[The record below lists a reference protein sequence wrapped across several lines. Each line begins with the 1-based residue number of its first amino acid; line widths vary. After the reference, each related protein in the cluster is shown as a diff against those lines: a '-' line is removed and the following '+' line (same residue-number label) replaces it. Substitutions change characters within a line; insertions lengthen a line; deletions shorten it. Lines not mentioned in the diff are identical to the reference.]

1 MRLIRLLKNDLARES
16 SEWVDEGI
24 IDQSQAEL
32 ICARYGADYHQ
43 GQHHSFGYRVL
54 IGLGYLFIGLAVITL
69 IGANWD
75 EIPRAL
81 RMSGLV
87 VLTLAT
93 QLIGWHQFTKGQ
105 PESAAGFV
113 FLGNLFYGASIILI
127 AQIYHLGEHM
137 PDGIFYW
144 ALGSLLPSLLLQ
156 SPWLMLSTLVLGLI
170 WFFVEAGVGFYPTL
184 FPLFLLAAYW
194 VLSQPK
200 PNVLLFMVTAI
211 ATGLWLEYTLAWLWG
226 NNGFYV
232 GPEHLVVSAALF
244 ITAYARSKVMAATGS
259 VTVKDYGAVLHVWC
273 LRFTALGLLI
283 FSFDDPWKALIK
295 DTWPHLVS
303 MSLICAALVA
313 WSVFE
318 LIRARINSVPF
329 FTLVLFVFVTTLI
342 AVTSEDRS
350 YGLYLQ
356 VADNVMLIMM
366 GIYLIQQGIKQTI
379 THYFFLGVLIILLT
393 GFLRYI
399 DLIGDYVGGALLFLF
414 FAAILLGSAKYW
426 RKVQLGGANV

>member
-16 SEWVDEGI
+16 FEWVDEGI

-32 ICARYGADYHQ
+32 ICARYGADYNQ
-43 GQHHSFGYRVL
+43 AQNHSFGYRVL

-81 RMSGLV
+81 RMSGLI
-87 VLTLAT
+87 VLTMVT
-93 QLIGWHQFTKGQ
+93 QLIGCYRFTQGQ

-144 ALGSLLPSLLLQ
+144 ALGSLLPGMLLQ
-156 SPWLMLSTLVLGLI
+156 SPWLMLSTLVLALI
-170 WFFVEAGVGFYPTL
+170 WFFVEASVGFYPTL

-194 VLSQPK
+194 MLSRPIS
-200 PNVLLFMVTAI
+200 NVLLFMVTAS
-211 ATGLWLEYTLAWLWG
+211 ATGLWLEYTLAWVWG

-232 GPEHLVVSAALF
+232 GPEHLVISAVLF
-244 ITAYARSKVMAATGS
+244 IAAYARSKVMAATGS
-259 VTVKDYGAVLHVWC
+259 ITIKDYGAVLHVWC
-273 LRFTALGLLI
+273 LRFTALGLLV
-283 FSFDDPWKALIK
+283 FSFDDPWKALIR
-295 DTWPHLVS
+295 DSWPNVVS
-303 MSLICAALVA
+303 MSMICAALVA
-313 WSVFE
+313 WSIFE
-318 LIRARINSVPF
+318 LVRARVNIIPF
-329 FTLVLFVFVTTLI
+329 LALVLFVFITTLATI
-342 AVTSEDRS
+342 VSEDRNH
-350 YGLYLQ
+350 GLYLQ
-356 VADNVMLIMM
+356 VADNVMLIIM
-366 GIYLIQQGIKQTI
+366 GVYLIQQGIKQTI
-379 THYFFLGVLIILLT
+379 THYFFLGVLIVLLT

-399 DLIGDYVGGALLFLF
+399 DLIGDYIGGALLFLF

-426 RKVQLGGANV
+426 RKVQLGEADV